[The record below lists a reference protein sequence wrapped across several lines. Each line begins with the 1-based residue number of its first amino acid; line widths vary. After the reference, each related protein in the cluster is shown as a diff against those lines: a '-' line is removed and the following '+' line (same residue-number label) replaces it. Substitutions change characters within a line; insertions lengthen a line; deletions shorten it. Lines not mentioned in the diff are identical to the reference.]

1 MKNRPGIISIILIL
15 VSINAFAEDPVI
27 VTRLIK
33 DITFDGIPDENAWE
47 GVVPLNTYMFQPYPD
62 GQPTEKTEILL
73 AYTDDYLWIGG
84 RFYDN
89 SPEKIKANT
98 KKRDDFGDQYD
109 FFGIMIDGL
118 NSNETGFIFST
129 TPQATRLDLVIFNDG
144 KDEMPFNSSWNT
156 YWDVKTTITDQ
167 GWFMEMRIPFS
178 SLRFKEVNDIT
189 TMGITAYR
197 WIPHK
202 NEMVTFPKIDPRYG
216 KWAKQRPSL
225 GNDIIFKGINQKNP
239 VYIAP
244 YIIGGQY
251 NTWDLNTAETGYPH
265 LKENTLEPGLDIKYS
280 LNSNLTLDITLNT
293 DFAQVENDD
302 QKVNMSRFSLFQ
314 PEKRQFFQERSDIF
328 NYSLG
333 REAYAFYSRSIGLNE
348 DEKVRIYGGARLT
361 GKVGNWDIG
370 IIDMQTAISD
380 SLPSEN
386 FGVLRFKR
394 SVFNPFSYAGGIITS
409 RIGADGSYNMLY
421 GLDTYIKV
429 FGDDYLD
436 IRYSQVYDSDFSSSD
451 LTDNSFFR
459 LNWERRTDEGFSYM
473 ASFNWSG
480 KDYQPEM
487 GFMRREDYYVFGGR
501 LRYGWIPGNGS
512 ILFSHQ
518 VFTKTVTY
526 FSTTGEI
533 ETGMYGPGYMF
544 TTKNK
549 ISGQIE
555 LEYMIENLNEE
566 FELSD
571 DLSIP
576 VGEYRFFNLKGE
588 LNSPNSL
595 LLNLKSEFDIGQ
607 YYDGNRISVKLT
619 PAWSVSPSVKL
630 EGLYQ
635 LDKAKFSQRPDF
647 INHIAR
653 VKFVYMMNTKVSAS
667 AFVQY
672 NSLINATLS
681 NFRIRYNPREGN
693 DLYIVYNEGRN
704 IDLEREVP
712 NIPRFSERSFL
723 VKYTY
728 TFAL

>member
-1 MKNRPGIISIILIL
+1 LKNPPAILIISFLLSSLNI
-15 VSINAFAEDPVI
+15 FAEDPVI
-27 VTRLIK
+27 ATRLTEE
-33 DITFDGIPDENAWE
+33 ITFDGIPDEIAWE
-47 GVVPLNTYMFQPYPD
+47 GVSPLNTYMYQPD
-62 GQPTEKTEILL
+62 AGGSPTEKTEILI
-73 AYTDDYLWIGG
+73 AYSDDYLWVGG
-84 RFYDN
+84 RFYDAT
-89 SPEKIKANT
+89 PDKIKANT

-118 NSNETGFIFST
+118 NSKETGFIFST

-144 KDEMPFNSSWNT
+144 KDQMPFNSSWNT
-156 YWDVKTTITDQ
+156 YWDVKTAITDQ

-178 SLRFKEVNDIT
+178 SLRFKEINDIT

-202 NEMVTFPKIDPRYG
+202 NEMITFPRIDPRYG
-216 KWAKQRPSL
+216 QWAKQRPSL

-239 VYIAP
+239 IYITP
-244 YIIGGQY
+244 YIIGGQ
-251 NTWDLNTAETGYPH
+251 NNIWDINAEETNYPRV
-265 LKENTLEPGLDIKYS
+265 KENTLEPGLDIKYS

-328 NYSLG
+328 NYNLG
-333 REAYAFYSRSIGLNE
+333 RDSYAFYSRSIGLNE

-361 GKVGNWDIG
+361 GKLGNWDIG
-370 IIDMQTAISD
+370 IIDMQTAS
-380 SLPSEN
+380 SSLLPSEN
-386 FGVLRFKR
+386 FGVLRAKR
-394 SVFNPFSYAGGIITS
+394 SVFNPYSYAGAIITS

-436 IRYSQVYDSDFSSSD
+436 IKYSQVYDSDYSSSEIK
-451 LTDNSFFR
+451 DNSFIR
-459 LNWERRTDEGFSYM
+459 INWERRTDEGFSYM
-473 ASFNWSG
+473 ASFNWAG
-480 KDYQPEM
+480 KDFQPEM
-487 GFMRREDYYVFGGR
+487 GFLRREDYYVFGGR
-501 LRYGWIPGNGS
+501 LRYGWIPGSES
-512 ILFSHQ
+512 ILFNHQ
-518 VFTKTVTY
+518 VFFKNVTY
-526 FSTTGEI
+526 FSTTGNI
-533 ETGMYGPGYMF
+533 ETGMYGPGYTF

-555 LEYMIENLNEE
+555 LEYTIENLNEE

-576 VGEYRFFNLKGE
+576 VGEYSFFNLKGK
-588 LNSPNSL
+588 LDSPNSL
-595 LLNLKSEFDIGQ
+595 LFNLKSEFDIGQ
-607 YYDGNRISVKLT
+607 YYDGNRLSLKLI
-619 PAWSVSPSVKL
+619 PAWSVSPSIKI
-630 EGLYQ
+630 EGQYQ
-635 LDKAKFSQRPDF
+635 LDQARFSDRPDF

-653 VKFVYMMNTKVSAS
+653 MKLVYMMNTKISAS
-667 AFVQY
+667 AFIQY
-672 NSLINATLS
+672 NSSINATLS
-681 NFRIRYNPREGN
+681 NFRLRYNPREGN

-704 IDLEREVP
+704 IDLDREMP
-712 NIPRFSERSFL
+712 HLPRYSERSFL